1 MDVGRFPPPSCAPL
15 PQPFRHP
22 NSEIRISAPVS
33 APLSDRRFGGSN
45 SAIRI
50 PHSAIA
56 ISAFTLV
63 ELLVV
68 ISILV
73 ILGALAFPVVQGA
86 LDRAKK
92 VQAKN
97 DVVQVVTAINA
108 YRSEYGKY
116 PVPVVAGSTTD
127 AFFGTAATPAGATS
141 YGGNELLLDVLRN
154 VPGSN
159 PNQVAALNPRGISFF
174 SARDVKS
181 QTKPLAGVAENGR
194 FYDPWG
200 AAYEFVLDT
209 NYDDQIANPYPDTDG
224 SAGASTLRVGA
235 IGYAF
240 GKNGAKGGGA
250 AAGANFAK
258 EPGTAGR
265 FKDSGDVTSWQ

>member
-1 MDVGRFPPPSCAPL
+1 
-15 PQPFRHP
+15 
-22 NSEIRISAPVS
+22 VS
-33 APLSDRRFGGSN
+33 APLAVGK
-45 SAIRI
+45 
-50 PHSAIA
+50 PHSATHTA
-56 ISAFTLV
+56 GFTLI

-68 ISILV
+68 VSVLIV
-73 ILGALAFPVVQGA
+73 LGSLAFPAVQSA

-97 DVVQVVTAINA
+97 DLVQVVAAINA

-116 PVPVVAGSTTD
+116 PVSVASGTSD
-127 AFFGTAATPAGATS
+127 AFFGTGTAPTGATS
-141 YGGNELLLDVLRN
+141 YGDNEVLINVLRS

-159 PNQVAALNPRGISFF
+159 AAVVAALNPRQITFL

-181 QTKPLAGVAENGR
+181 QTKPLAGVAQTGR

-200 AAYEFVLDT
+200 APYEFVLDT
-209 NYDDQIANPYPDTDG
+209 NYDEQLPNPYSDTDS
-224 SAGASTLRVGA
+224 SAGATTLRIGA
-235 IGYAF
+235 IGYAL

-250 AAGANFAK
+250 AASAAFAK

-265 FKDSGDVTSWQ
+265 FKDSGDVISWQ